1 MEGQTIETDQ
11 GKIVIGEMFRSSSRI
26 QSQEFTIQEDTN
38 IIKKSIVV
46 SGEDNMGIESI
57 SLRSIPDHLHCIT
70 LSFGNDIAYFIWKRD
85 ELSNYLNR
93 NILEKYQMKDLIPTF
108 KYAYHNIKLNF
119 IYDSEEIFKNCEYET
134 REIIHKV
141 ASEDLTKEV
150 EYWDM
155 DDECVY
161 KAYGVKYE
169 EVKSEQKVM
178 KSPIV
183 LKTPQFKII
192 YKGEKYDKNK
202 TYQVPFYDEMF
213 KRTNYIKVQN
223 QIYGLAYF
231 G

>member
-1 MEGQTIETDQ
+1 
-11 GKIVIGEMFRSSSRI
+11 
-26 QSQEFTIQEDTN
+26 
-38 IIKKSIVV
+38 
-46 SGEDNMGIESI
+46 
-57 SLRSIPDHLHCIT
+57 
-70 LSFGNDIAYFIWKRD
+70 
-85 ELSNYLNR
+85 
-93 NILEKYQMKDLIPTF
+93 MKDLIPTF

-119 IYDSEEIFKNCEYET
+119 IYDSEEVFKNCEYET

-178 KSPIV
+178 KNPIV

-223 QIYGLAYF
+223 EMYGLAYF